1 MEEGDDGGAVTHC
14 GATRALA
21 RKHTHYQR
29 RRPRPA
35 GVTHERHGRDLD
47 LVVGIPSTYMY
58 VCIVIR
64 VSSNNIQMYVIILN
78 LHTCKLILLTA
89 GNSVVCH
96 CPYYL

>member
-29 RRPRPA
+29 RRPRLA

-47 LVVGIPSTYMY
+47 HWPDY
-58 VCIVIR
+58 CQIR
-64 VSSNNIQMYVIILN
+64 KIMRS
-78 LHTCKLILLTA
+78 
-89 GNSVVCH
+89 
-96 CPYYL
+96 